1 MNINLAEFNI
11 IPDDEFSVGPS
22 AEKTRTGTF
31 EITVA
36 SLLVTELITRM
47 GIFGSAPFI
56 PLGSPEGCLE
66 GFFCLYNTGA
76 LPAFEI
82 ARHRS
87 LEVFNVSAGQK
98 VWPSKMRT
106 FPKCKDIYM
115 TALD

>member
-47 GIFGSAPFI
+47 GIFGSAGFI
-56 PLGSPEGCLE
+56 P
-66 GFFCLYNTGA
+66 
-76 LPAFEI
+76 
-82 ARHRS
+82 
-87 LEVFNVSAGQK
+87 
-98 VWPSKMRT
+98 
-106 FPKCKDIYM
+106 
-115 TALD
+115 